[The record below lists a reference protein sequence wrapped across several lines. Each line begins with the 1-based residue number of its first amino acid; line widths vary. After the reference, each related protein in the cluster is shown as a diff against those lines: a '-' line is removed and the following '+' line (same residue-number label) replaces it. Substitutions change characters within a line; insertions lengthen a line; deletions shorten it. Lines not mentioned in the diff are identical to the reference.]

1 MSRLLICGF
10 GPFPAAPDNPA
21 GDAVARLRLEGWAP
35 KGSSAAY
42 TLLSTVWTEAPEQVL
57 AAAIDSRCDGVLLVG
72 VAVGAAAFRVETL
85 ARNHADS
92 AKLDAR
98 GEAWAQAVIDPT
110 GPDAIEATAPV
121 QAMHEAVAAAGLPVA
136 LSSDAGDYLCNFT
149 FYRTLGARRPCG
161 FLHTPSLSD
170 AVSLDHVVRGVR
182 AAAEAFAAQLG

>member
-21 GDAVARLRLEGWAP
+21 GDAVTKLRSEGWAP

-42 TLLSTVWTEAPEQVL
+42 TLLSTVWTEASEQAL

-72 VAVGAAAFRVETL
+72 VAVGAGAFRVETL
-85 ARNHADS
+85 ARNHADP
-92 AKLDAR
+92 AKLDAK
-98 GEAWAQAVIDPT
+98 GEAWAQAVIDPQ
-110 GPDAIEATAPV
+110 GPDAIEATAPTE
-121 QAMHEAVAAAGLPVA
+121 AMRDAVAAAGLPVA

-149 FYRTLGARRPCG
+149 FYRTLGAKRPCG
-161 FLHTPSLSD
+161 FLHVPSLSD
-170 AVSLDHVVRGVR
+170 AIGLDDILRGVS